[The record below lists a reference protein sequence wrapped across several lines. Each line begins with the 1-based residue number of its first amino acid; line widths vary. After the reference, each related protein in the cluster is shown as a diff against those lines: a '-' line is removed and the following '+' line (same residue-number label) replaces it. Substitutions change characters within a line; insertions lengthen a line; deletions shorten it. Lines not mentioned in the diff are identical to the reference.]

1 MINKTISLP
10 PLSDDLLRDAE
21 AEALVRPTSC
31 HSQQREVASVEEAV
45 ELTRCGVSACWC
57 DMLGETDDSS
67 IIPPP
72 RPTTVLLFL
81 GRLIRW
87 NVFPDLPHHHLTI
100 LQNPFPSFYTT
111 QTLASL
117 LFTYTRPPA
126 EAVENQLGTH
136 SVCVC
141 SFLYNMW
148 DGLHLLRL
156 RGTDCLSSRH
166 RPLLFRLPSLILQ
179 DTFQLLSSYP
189 RVEQLLVFLG
199 TIMIVK
205 RKWVQESLTPVALR
219 TAPIGH
225 RSTENEAQ
233 ETFIFNT
240 IHLLGGTWPW
250 EKRMVWSVGVIAV
263 VYIHDSVP
271 PPPPPVMD
279 ARSELCV
286 RMEPLQQPGWPL
298 FWLANDLGSAHD
310 SLSSYCGL

>member
-1 MINKTISLP
+1 MWHVG
-10 PLSDDLLRDAE
+10 RDGW
-21 AEALVRPTSC
+21 
-31 HSQQREVASVEEAV
+31 QQHH
-45 ELTRCGVSACWC
+45 
-57 DMLGETDDSS
+57 
-67 IIPPP
+67 PPP

-250 EKRMVWSVGVIAV
+250 EKRMVLKRWGNSCRLYPWLSAATSSSSDWCKERAV
-263 VYIHDSVP
+263 CSHG
-271 PPPPPVMD
+271 
-279 ARSELCV
+279 AAAAT
-286 RMEPLQQPGWPL
+286 G
-298 FWLANDLGSAHD
+298 LAFVLIG
-310 SLSSYCGL
+310 